1 MRALAAIVF
10 TAALGAPASATDKD
24 RDTEKLAS
32 RTTAFVTPTLHTH
45 ERAGTTNP
53 ISRWAVAGLSSHESG
68 GYIGG
73 GKLVHG
79 EGRGVA
85 DGTFGTD
92 YTFFGR
98 RPGRIFLGWYN
109 DSTKH
114 QSPILPRYAAE
125 GPRVT
130 DVFALQPIKKAVR
143 EAKHERQTGGKDE

>member
-1 MRALAAIVF
+1 MRAVATLLFA
-10 TAALGAPASATDKD
+10 AALGGFVAAEDK
-24 RDTEKLAS
+24 EPHAA
-32 RTTAFVTPTLHTH
+32 RTTKFIVPSPHTH
-45 ERAGTTNP
+45 ERAGTDKP
-53 ISRWAVAGLSSHESG
+53 YSIFAAAGKSSHESG

-85 DGTFGTD
+85 EGVFGWD
-92 YTFFGR
+92 YTFFNR
-98 RPGRIFLGWYN
+98 RPGRIFLGWHN

-130 DVFALQPIKKAVR
+130 DVFALQPFKKAVR
-143 EAKHERQTGGKDE
+143 EARHEKETGGKHE